1 MTPGL
6 LLCGGNIFDPES
18 ATWTRADLLIADGQ
32 IADRAD
38 ARATPQTVD
47 VSRLLVTPGL
57 IDLHTHVFV
66 GQDLGVDPDVV
77 GPPSGV
83 TTFIDTGSAGAHLF
97 GAFRRSVLD
106 RCASRVRAFL
116 NISTIGTTSILC
128 GGELENLGYCDEDA
142 TVACAQANSD
152 VIIGIKVRAS
162 GNVVGASGGEPL
174 RRARRVADRL
184 DLPLMVHLGPAPP
197 STEEI
202 LSVLRA
208 GDILTHCCTGFGDNA
223 LIQHGRLRAAA
234 QAARRRGVLFDVGHG
249 MSGFDAVVA
258 QGMVDAGF
266 VPDTISTDLHAYSL
280 TSAEDLPT
288 VMSKLMALGLTLED
302 VLTRATLA
310 PARCAG
316 LADTGVGTLR
326 PGAPADITAFELVDG
341 PVTYRDPSGHAF
353 TGHARLR
360 AAMTIRG
367 GAIVHDG
374 RQGQTTGERR

>member
-1 MTPGL
+1 MTSGLLLRGGKVFDPETAAWSQTDLLIVDGRIADPVEAPAAPPTLDVSGLLITPGL
-6 LLCGGNIFDPES
+6 
-18 ATWTRADLLIADGQ
+18 
-32 IADRAD
+32 
-38 ARATPQTVD
+38 VD
-47 VSRLLVTPGL
+47 V
-57 IDLHTHVFV
+57 HTHVFV

-97 GAFRRSVLD
+97 RAFRRSVLD

-142 TVACAQANSD
+142 AVACAQANSD

-174 RRARRVADRL
+174 HRARRVADRL

-202 LSVLRA
+202 LAVLRA
-208 GDILTHCCTGFGDNA
+208 GDILTHCCTGFDDNA
-223 LIQHGRLRAAA
+223 LIQSGRLRDAAED
-234 QAARRRGVLFDVGHG
+234 ARQRGVLFDVGHG

-258 QGMVDAGF
+258 QGMLDAGF
-266 VPDTISTDLHAYSL
+266 APDTISTDLHAYSL
-280 TSAEDLPT
+280 DSAEDLPS
-288 VMSKLMALGLTLED
+288 VMSKLMALGMTLED

-316 LADTGVGTLR
+316 LADAGVGTIR
-326 PGAPADITAFELVDG
+326 PGSPADITAFEIIDG

-353 TGHARLR
+353 TGHSRLR
-360 AAMTIRG
+360 AALTIRNG
-367 GAIVHDG
+367 SIVHDG
-374 RQGQTTGERR
+374 RQESTPGERR